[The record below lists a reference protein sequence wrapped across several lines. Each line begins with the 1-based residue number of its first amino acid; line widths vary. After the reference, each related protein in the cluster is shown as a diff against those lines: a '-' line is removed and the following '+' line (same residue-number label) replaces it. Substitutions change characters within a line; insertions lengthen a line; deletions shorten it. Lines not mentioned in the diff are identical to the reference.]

1 MLWHCGNFVPLGQQI
16 AISMP
21 RQVRKTSGTGVL
33 PNHVHF
39 LLQEKQDTLGE
50 VVKRHPKSC
59 DRSENRPLIYTIPLF
74 QGRTLRK

>member
-1 MLWHCGNFVPLGQQI
+1 MLWCCENFVPLGQLI

-21 RQVRKTSGTGVL
+21 RQARKTSGTGIL
-33 PNHVHF
+33 PNHIHL

-59 DRSENRPLIYTIPLF
+59 NRSENPLIYNF
-74 QGRTLRK
+74 GAQLRQSFLC